1 MKKTTRALC
10 LLLAVAASATC
21 FAEMPA
27 TLLMDGKILARSK
40 QRLQAGDAK
49 LMPAYS
55 NLLQNAEAALQ
66 SGPFSVMDKGM
77 VPPSGSK
84 HDYLSFGRYWWPDPS
99 KPDGLPYIRRDG
111 ETNPGNQGPDND
123 RVRFDDMVTGV
134 ETLGLAY
141 YFTGERRYAEK
152 AAQLVR
158 VWFLKPETR
167 MNPNLYFAQGIPGL
181 VAGRKTGVLDG
192 RLFSRAL
199 DGVALISGS
208 GALSASEQQALHEW
222 FSEYLNWLK
231 TNPNAREESEAK
243 NNHSTFFDV
252 QIMHVALFVGDAD
265 FARQVAQAAVEKR
278 ILAQIRPDGSM
289 PEELAR
295 TRTLHYSLFNLEA
308 MFLLARLADHTGVD
322 LWHAG
327 DSRIRAALDFLAPYA
342 DPAKPWP
349 YPTVKEADRI
359 RLLPLL
365 LYAAY
370 IYKDDSYTRLI
381 EKLPPEKETCLGW
394 LVVPLMR

>member
-1 MKKTTRALC
+1 
-10 LLLAVAASATC
+10 
-21 FAEMPA
+21 
-27 TLLMDGKILARSK
+27 MDGKILARSK
-40 QRLQAGDAK
+40 QRIQAGDAE

-66 SGPFSVMDKGM
+66 SGPFSVMDKSM

-84 HDYLSFGRYWWPDPS
+84 HDYLSFGRYWWPDPD

-111 ETNPGNQGPDND
+111 KTNPGNQGPDND
-123 RVRFDDMVTGV
+123 RVRLDDMVAGV

-141 YFTGERRYAEK
+141 YFTGEKRYAEK
-152 AAQLVR
+152 AAQLIR
-158 VWFLKPETR
+158 VWFLNPETR
-167 MNPNLYFAQGIPGL
+167 MNPNLYFAQGIPGR

-192 RLFSRAL
+192 RIFSRAL

-208 GALSASEQQALHEW
+208 GALDASEQQALHEW

-231 TNPNAREESEAK
+231 TNPNARAESETT

-252 QIMHVALFVGDAD
+252 QIMHVALFVGDAEY
-265 FARQVAQAAVEKR
+265 ARQVAQASIEKR
-278 ILAQIRPDGSM
+278 ILAQIKPDGSQ

-327 DSRIRAALDFLAPYA
+327 DSRIRAALDLLAPYA

-349 YPTVKEADRI
+349 YPTIKEADRI

-365 LYAAY
+365 LYAAEVY
-370 IYKDDSYTRLI
+370 EDASYAKLI
-381 EKLPPEKETCLGW
+381 EKLPAEKETRLEQ